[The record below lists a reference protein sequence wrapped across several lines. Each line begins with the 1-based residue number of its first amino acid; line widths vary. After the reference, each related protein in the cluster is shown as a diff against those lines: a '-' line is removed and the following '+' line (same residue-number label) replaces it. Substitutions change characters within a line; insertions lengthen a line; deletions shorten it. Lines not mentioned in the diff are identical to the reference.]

1 MYPVLS
7 VQSALYSCIG
17 VLDLEVVLRRKNR
30 IEKKK
35 EREMNQASKINP
47 APEQNF
53 TGGLAGDQHAE
64 QSRGEEAEKCLGVTV
79 IIYGEY
85 PSACPIPYL
94 IGVRS
99 RVIIIIR
106 ARLRTPYI

>member
-53 TGGLAGDQHAE
+53 TGGLAGD
-64 QSRGEEAEKCLGVTV
+64 
-79 IIYGEY
+79 
-85 PSACPIPYL
+85 
-94 IGVRS
+94 
-99 RVIIIIR
+99 
-106 ARLRTPYI
+106 